1 MFITK
6 HNKGHFKLLLLK
18 ILPDW
23 RAFSLKGSWKSV
35 ICVHVWL
42 DFLVWSEIKDNE
54 ARDTWGPLIMYEHS
68 SMYTHAH
75 TSSLSIYNICYIC
88 ICYAY
93 IYNIL
98 YIISILWSI
107 QLFNLG
113 WWLVRSRD
121 GKIWLLF
128 DSPLDFSEGEWGR
141 ARKMP
146 KCILALPFLLSP
158 TLSHLPVVLY

>member
-98 YIISILWSI
+98 YIISILWSA
-107 QLFNLG
+107 NY
-113 WWLVRSRD
+113 LVKASYLSATRHKFSTAHHNWGEGGSRESVF
-121 GKIWLLF
+121 IC
-128 DSPLDFSEGEWGR
+128 S
-141 ARKMP
+141 
-146 KCILALPFLLSP
+146 II
-158 TLSHLPVVLY
+158 